1 MVETKLPKKREAQKT
16 YPALCPNRL
25 SAEYQ
30 SPCGARETD
39 GGFQDWPRREGAMGG
54 TPGFQMETLEGSSLG
69 SGGSWVKA
77 AETQLTRTLQPQVTH
92 TLSKQTAL
100 SPLEVPRRTR
110 TEN

>member
-1 MVETKLPKKREAQKT
+1 MVGFRTGQEERE
-16 YPALCPNRL
+16 
-25 SAEYQ
+25 
-30 SPCGARETD
+30 
-39 GGFQDWPRREGAMGG
+39 AMGG

-92 TLSKQTAL
+92 TLSEQTAL